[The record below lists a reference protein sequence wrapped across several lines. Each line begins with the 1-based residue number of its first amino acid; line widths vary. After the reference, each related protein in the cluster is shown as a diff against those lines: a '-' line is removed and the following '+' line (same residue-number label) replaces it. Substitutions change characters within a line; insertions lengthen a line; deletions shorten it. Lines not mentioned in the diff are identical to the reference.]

1 MQTESVKLSNKQTEY
16 ADADA
21 DHDYTNCASDDHHPD
36 QDHGGDHDENNFWL
50 ARICIRVYL
59 IRYKKFS

>member
-21 DHDYTNCASDDHHPD
+21 DHYYTNGAPD
-36 QDHGGDHDENNFWL
+36 QDHGGDHDENDFWL
-50 ARICIRVYL
+50 ARI
-59 IRYKKFS
+59 